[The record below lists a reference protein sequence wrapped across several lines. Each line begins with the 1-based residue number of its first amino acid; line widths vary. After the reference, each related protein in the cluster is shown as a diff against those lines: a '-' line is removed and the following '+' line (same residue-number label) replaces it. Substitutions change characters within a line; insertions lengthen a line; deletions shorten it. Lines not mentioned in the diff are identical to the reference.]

1 MTQVSNHQNE
11 LRQKSGR
18 KCPREF
24 DYKPA
29 PGSIEVFDDDDNI
42 AAVSIGKQKLPRK
55 RQKLPIEVFDGKE
68 NAAAVSNDKQKLSCN
83 KQKLLKTIKSTKT
96 CSNCNLIDCI
106 PKDCRECKFCKNKKI
121 YGGPG
126 TLKQA
131 CKTKVCSSVNTETNI
146 PASPPVPTALSSRKS
161 RRTRPPSPLLTPPT
175 RPKRP
180 RRH

>member
-42 AAVSIGKQKLPRK
+42 AAISSKQKLPRNK
-55 RQKLPIEVFDGKE
+55 QKLPIEVFDGEE
-68 NAAAVSNDKQKLSCN
+68 NAAAVSNNKQKLSCN
-83 KQKLLKTIKSTKT
+83 KQKLIKTIKSNKS
-96 CSNCNLIDCI
+96 CSKCNLIDCI
-106 PKDCRECKFCKNKKI
+106 QKDCRECKFCKNKKI

-131 CKTKVCSSVNTETNI
+131 CKTKVCSSVNIETNI
-146 PASPPVPTALSSRKS
+146 PTSPPVPAPFSPRRS
-161 RRTRPPSPLLTPPT
+161 RRTRPPSSLLTPPP